1 MKKIFNLFDLKQKVN
16 YKNEVLSGLTVA
28 LALVPE
34 AIAFAL
40 LAGLSPLTGLYAAFS
55 IGLITSI
62 FGGRPGMISGATGA
76 IAVVYIGMIA
86 IIKKANPEIT
96 VDEITQYI
104 FATVILAGF
113 IQIIVGLLKLGKFIR
128 LVPHPVMF
136 GFVNGLAIVI
146 FMSQMSSFEENVKDN
161 YGNNQVETKS
171 VAEAFHIN
179 ETYVTSDKTNTIAY
193 NLKDETK
200 LHNFETDELEYE
212 IVGSQVY
219 DVSDSS
225 VAFNYSNNTLYSVEE
240 IGEVKAWLKKDE
252 LVLMLGLV
260 LLTMLIIWGLPK
272 LTKYIPSSLAAIIVV
287 SLITILGGID
297 TRTVGDLASIQGGF
311 PLPSLPSIPFTWETF
326 VLIFPYAIIVAGVG
340 LIESLLTL
348 NLIDEITQTRGNG
361 NKECIAQGS
370 ANIASGFFLGMGGC
384 AMIGQSLINI
394 SSGAR
399 ARLSGIVASIG
410 LLSFILWG
418 APLIEQ
424 LPMAALTGVMV
435 MVSIGTFEWASLKV
449 FGKMPLT
456 DVIVMIVVTLITV
469 VLHNLAL
476 AVLVGVIISALSFA
490 WENAKRIRARKYIDE
505 NGSKHYEIF
514 GPLFFGS
521 IAVFNEKFDVK
532 NDPEDVII
540 DFSESKITDMSAI
553 EALNS
558 LTERYLQAGKKI
570 HLRHLSPDCL
580 ILLKNA
586 DKIVEINVLEDPTY
600 HIVADKV

>member
-55 IGLITSI
+55 IGLVTSI

-76 IAVVYIGMIA
+76 IAVIYVGMIA
-86 IIKKANPEIT
+86 IIKKTNPEIS

-113 IQIIVGLLKLGKFIR
+113 IQILVGLLKLGKFIR

-146 FMSQMSSFEENVKDN
+146 FLAQMSSFKENVTDH
-161 YGNNQVETKS
+161 YGNKKVETES
-171 VAEAFHIN
+171 VSEAFHVTG
-179 ETYVTSDKTNTIAY
+179 TYVTSDKTNTIAY
-193 NLKDETK
+193 NLIDSTK
-200 LHNFETDELEYE
+200 LYNIETNEFEYE

-219 DVSDSS
+219 KIADSTVAYNFSDNTIYNVEKKGDVM
-225 VAFNYSNNTLYSVEE
+225 V
-240 IGEVKAWLKKDE
+240 WLKKND
-252 LVLMLGLV
+252 LLLMIGLV
-260 LLTMLIIWGLPK
+260 LLTMFIIWGLPK

-287 SLITILGGID
+287 SLITILGGIQ
-297 TRTVGDLASIQGGF
+297 TTTVGDLASIQGGF
-311 PLPSLPSIPFTWETF
+311 PVPSIPSIPFTWDTF
-326 VLIFPYAIIVAGVG
+326 LLIFPYALIVAGVG

-348 NLIDEITQTRGNG
+348 NLIDEITQTRGNS
-361 NKECIAQGS
+361 NKECVAQGT
-370 ANIASGFFLGMGGC
+370 ANVASGFLLGMGGC

-399 ARLSGIVASIG
+399 HRLSGIVASLG

-418 APLIEQ
+418 APVIEQ

-435 MVSIGTFEWASLKV
+435 MVAIGTFEWASLKV
-449 FGKMPLT
+449 FGKMPIT

-469 VLHNLAL
+469 FLHNLAL
-476 AVLVGVIISALSFA
+476 AVLVGVIISALAFS
-490 WENAKRIRARKYIDE
+490 WENATRIRARKYVDDA
-505 NGSKHYEIF
+505 GSKHYEIY

-521 IAVFNEKFDVK
+521 ISVFNDKFDIQS
-532 NDPEDVII
+532 DPEDVII
-540 DFSESKITDMSAI
+540 DFSESKVVDMSAI

-558 LTERYLQAGKKI
+558 LTDRYLKAGKKI
-570 HLRHLSPDCL
+570 HLRHLSPDCQK
-580 ILLKNA
+580 LLKNA
-586 DKIVEINVLEDPTY
+586 DKIVEVNVMEDPTY
-600 HIVADKV
+600 HVAADNV